1 VGHIAVGPMVIA
13 DAATGTIATNQ
24 PAPEGARPR
33 SLGFANAITQW
44 DGQTWST
51 FVWQLLAS
59 FDEPSRGVLMMHEL
73 FHRVERPLGL
83 MTEDGQNGHLDTLE
97 GRYWQLL
104 EWRALARA
112 LGSSGAERT
121 AAVKDAL
128 AFRFARRQLFPAA
141 AANEVLEEIR
151 EGLAHYT
158 ATVITASSPLK
169 CAVSIIFPPEFTTY
183 ARSSPEFSAPACLD
197 SFITTAFFV
206 SFFILMFF

>member
-1 VGHIAVGPMVIA
+1 MRLSAFCTAVLVYGVIGQPASAGAQVDQQLAQQYFKEAQAFCDRDGGKLWGVSLCGPMVIA

-33 SLGFANAITQW
+33 SLGFVNATAQW
-44 DGQTWST
+44 GGVEWST

-59 FDEPSRGVLMMHEL
+59 SDTSFRGMLMMHEL

-83 MTEDGQNGHLDTLE
+83 MTEDGQNSHLDTLD

-121 AAVKDAL
+121 AAVQDAL
-128 AFRFARRQLFPAA
+128 AFRFARR
-141 AANEVLEEIR
+141 
-151 EGLAHYT
+151 
-158 ATVITASSPLK
+158 
-169 CAVSIIFPPEFTTY
+169 
-183 ARSSPEFSAPACLD
+183 
-197 SFITTAFFV
+197 
-206 SFFILMFF
+206 